1 MFSKQT
7 SKGDE
12 VAVLSP
18 TDILN
23 IVCFVITT
31 IVVVTGIL
39 IAKKMKLP
47 CWKFQVAWIVVI
59 EIIAVF
65 LLVSRLTNV

>member
-1 MFSKQT
+1 M
-7 SKGDE
+7 
-12 VAVLSP
+12 LSP

-31 IVVVTGIL
+31 IVVVVGIV

>member
-1 MFSKQT
+1 M
-7 SKGDE
+7 
-12 VAVLSP
+12 LSP

-31 IVVVTGIL
+31 IVVVAGIL

-47 CWKFQVAWIVVI
+47 CWKFQVAWIVLI

-65 LLVSRLTNV
+65 LLVSRLING